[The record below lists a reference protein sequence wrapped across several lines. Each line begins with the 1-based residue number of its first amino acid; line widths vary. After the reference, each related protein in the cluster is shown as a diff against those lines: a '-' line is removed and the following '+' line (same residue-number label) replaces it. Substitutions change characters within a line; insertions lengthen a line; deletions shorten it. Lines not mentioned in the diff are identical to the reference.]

1 MKTVVVCIGNPEG
14 GDDAVGPYLAQQL
27 TAHETENFIVIN
39 AETIPE
45 NYTGVI
51 KEHHPDQLI
60 LIDAVNMHLPAGS
73 LRKIPPNKIGS
84 MHISTH
90 GIPLSVFITYLQQ
103 YIPKILVLGIQPK
116 TMQGTLSSEIQHT
129 ADRLVTLIIQH
140 KINNIKSL

>member
-27 TAHETENFIVIN
+27 TPHQTKNFIVIN

-51 KEHHPDQLI
+51 KQHHPDQLI
-60 LIDAVNMHLPAGS
+60 IIDAVNMHLSPGS
-73 LRKIPPNKIGS
+73 LRSISSTKIGS

-103 YIPKILVLGIQPK
+103 YIPKILILGIQPK
-116 TMQGTLSSEIQHT
+116 TMQGTLSSEVQNT
-129 ADRLVTLIIQH
+129 ADHLVTLIKQH
-140 KINNIKSL
+140 NINKIKPL